1 MMHGD
6 GLMAGIFTFLLIGA
20 LHGAVIKG
28 EYYFSKKIWP
38 LFLLGGLGC
47 LALSLFLPD
56 AIWRCLAAVTGF
68 SLLWSIRELFQQEER
83 VRKGWFP
90 RNPKRIYKK

>member
-1 MMHGD
+1 MHGD

-56 AIWRCLAAVTGF
+56 AVWRCLAAVTGF
-68 SLLWSIRELFQQEER
+68 SPPLEHPRALSAGRTGEEGLVSQEPE
-83 VRKGWFP
+83 KD
-90 RNPKRIYKK
+90 I

>member
-1 MMHGD
+1 MHGD

-47 LALSLFLPD
+47 LALSL
-56 AIWRCLAAVTGF
+56 AVAVSAGRGLAVPCRGDGLFPPLEHPRALSAGRTGAEGLV
-68 SLLWSIRELFQQEER
+68 SQESE
-83 VRKGWFP
+83 KD
-90 RNPKRIYKK
+90 I